1 MTNIESFYHNI
12 RILLQHIT
20 DISDVKLFIESTCFW
35 IEYGAMLSNNDSNG
49 YVSEFTKIEWE
60 FQREIRYIWTF
71 FDKKNKGAR
80 ANVNILINFL
90 KEEGLL
96 FSKMCFVGQLF
107 PLNERLVFNEDDR
120 KRIVGNLSKHV
131 TSKLNDFRKQDK
143 NNCFDIVKYMW
154 DLDRHQVWANQ
165 FVAYLKSRHY
175 NGWLLDCILYN
186 QENDYFEINRN
197 NIDRIFKDRMV
208 IKKLDSSQRSLAYLL
223 LREKLLHEV
232 DETKYPILKKIKK

>member
-1 MTNIESFYHNI
+1 
-12 RILLQHIT
+12 
-20 DISDVKLFIESTCFW
+20 
-35 IEYGAMLSNNDSNG
+35 
-49 YVSEFTKIEWE
+49 
-60 FQREIRYIWTF
+60 
-71 FDKKNKGAR
+71 
-80 ANVNILINFL
+80 
-90 KEEGLL
+90 
-96 FSKMCFVGQLF
+96 MCFVGQLF
-107 PLNERLVFNEDDR
+107 LLNERLVFNEDDR

-208 IKKLDSSQRSLAYLL
+208 IKKLDSSQRSLAFLL
-223 LREKLLHEV
+223 LHERLLHEV
-232 DETKYPILKKIKK
+232 DETKYPILKK